1 MKKIIILLS
10 LVLIVA
16 LTSSFVA
23 CPSKGPVVLKMASA
37 ALFEYGEIEQAFA
50 DAFNERCGPDYTIEY
65 YGAEQML
72 AFGELLDGVR
82 SGAADMGAIT
92 PSAHS
97 ASDPRL
103 GANEIPF
110 LFNNIDA
117 HIEAVPEIAP
127 LLSSILEEKFNQK
140 LLCLHNYTAVE
151 MISTKPVKTLEDWDG
166 LLVQAISP
174 STASLIEAMGGAP
187 VTGVPYTDSY
197 SVMEKGTVDAVITAP
212 AAMRIFSLTDVAK
225 NVSLSYS
232 ICALHGFSINLVSWN
247 KLPSSIQNIMLE
259 EAQKTSDEIDQW
271 LKGEWENDQA
281 WLASAGAEVYT
292 VPQSEVDRWKAT
304 CQPLIGAKV
313 AECGDFGT
321 QIMAIADEAN
331 AKYPR

>member
-1 MKKIIILLS
+1 MKKILILLS
-10 LVLIVA
+10 IVLIVA
-16 LTSSFVA
+16 LTGSFVA
-23 CPSKGPVVLKMASA
+23 CPAKGPVVLKMASA
-37 ALFEYGEIEQAFA
+37 ALFEYGDVEQAFA

-65 YGAEQML
+65 YGGEQML
-72 AFGELLDGVR
+72 SFPELLDGVR
-82 SGAADMGAIT
+82 TGAADMGAIT

-97 ASDPRL
+97 ADEPKL
-103 GANEIPF
+103 GANEMPF

-117 HIEAVPEIAP
+117 HIEAVPKLAP
-127 LLSSILEEKFNQK
+127 LLSGVLEEKFNQK

-174 STASLIEAMGGAP
+174 STAALIEAMGGAP

-197 SVMEKGTVDAVITAP
+197 SVLEKGTVEAVITAP

-232 ICALHGFSINLVSWN
+232 VCALHGFSINLDVWN
-247 KLPSSIQNIMLE
+247 DLPSNIQDIMLE
-259 EAQKTSDEIDQW
+259 EAQKSSDGIDQW
-271 LKGEWENDQA
+271 LKGEWESDFA
-281 WLASAGAEVYT
+281 LLADAGADIYT
-292 VPQSEVDRWKAT
+292 VPQSEIDRWKAA
-304 CQPLIGAKV
+304 CQPSIDSQMAVL
-313 AECGDFGT
+313 GDFGV
-321 QIMAIADEAN
+321 QVMAIADAAN